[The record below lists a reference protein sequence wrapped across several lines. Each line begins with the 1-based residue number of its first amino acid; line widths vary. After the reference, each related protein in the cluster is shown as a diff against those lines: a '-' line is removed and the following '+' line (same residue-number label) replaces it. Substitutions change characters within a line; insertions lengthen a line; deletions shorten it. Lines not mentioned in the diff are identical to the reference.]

1 MHRLKNPVDVRR
13 FLQRVINETY
23 EGKLDTKVANSIYN
37 GCNVLLSSFRTDEQE
52 KRLADIEKMLSSD
65 KEAII
70 DGRTARIE
78 EAERIARQ
86 TLPTREL
93 DGFIERSVS

>member
-52 KRLADIEKMLSSD
+52 KRIAEIEKMFPSD
-65 KEAII
+65 KEAEN
-70 DGRTARIE
+70 DNQKARFE
-78 EAERIARQ
+78 EAEKIARQ
-86 TLPTREL
+86 VSSASEI
-93 DGFIERSVS
+93 DGLIKRRVS

>member
-23 EGKLDTKVANSIYN
+23 EGKLDAKVANSIYS

-52 KRLADIEKMLSSD
+52 KRLADIEKMLPSD

-78 EAERIARQ
+78 EAERIVRQ

-93 DGFIERSVS
+93 DGFIKRSVS